1 MPDVFI
7 TMKEA
12 AEFEGVKYGTFA
24 QRIARNPKQYKTR
37 TQPQENGGKE
47 QVLVSVDSLTA
58 KGRKAWRAAQKIDGR
73 DVVIEKRTES
83 APWYVGVDLNHYTE
97 QHKKAFYE
105 AVELAAR
112 VQDFIDYDGPD
123 RTAYAERYALG
134 LGVSL
139 PTLYRY
145 VDNILKANAWA
156 LKMEKEDGQSRDY
169 FRALSLCRKPKA
181 TATFPSLTDEQKAL
195 IQNIWFDRR
204 FAANLGTIE
213 MLYEKFEEVAEGRG
227 WENYPSIKTVAR
239 YIKHL
244 MDSRG
249 GESARYLAANG
260 SREWKNKKMLKG
272 KRDATSLKV
281 MEYVVGDEHTFD
293 FWVQW
298 VAPNGKI
305 KAVRPKLVAWMDM
318 RSRAIVGD
326 VACVDAN
333 NQTLKESL
341 VKMLYSNPGGVPHI
355 LHVDN
360 GKDYTAKTMTGQ
372 SRKKRNIDF
381 EFDAETVGFYQSIGI
396 EEVGRSLP
404 YQPWDK
410 PIERF
415 FSTVCSKFSKWFES
429 YTGTLTGSKTYAKRQ
444 KDIDGMLER
453 GELLTMEEFF
463 EAWTKW
469 KNEKYHTRE
478 HRGLKDAGEKWI
490 TPISLFENGERYEKA
505 APPRE
510 YAAMLLMKADTARVT
525 NQGINKFGTLY
536 TDYEL
541 CHYVGKH
548 VGIKWDIDDVTKLY
562 VFDQEGRKIC
572 EAVSAELLQ
581 ASPKRAKKV
590 HPGGRQVRSFPGE
603 EQRRPLARAQELK
616 VHAGPV
622 SLHRHHGAKA
632 ERPLHPEAPR
642 QGGAA
647 RHPRGAAKH
656 VPARVHQWLVCLPV
670 REGPDPRRL
679 QSAARHEGRPYEMGR
694 RRGRHQDR
702 RPEVLLLHRPR
713 PAQENPCEAV
723 QEAQEEAPRHVR
735 GSPSVLPASLQSD

>member
-47 QVLVSVDSLTA
+47 QVLVSVDSPHSQGPEGVAGGTEDRREGCRHREANRVRALVC
-58 KGRKAWRAAQKIDGR
+58 GRRPQPLHRAAQEGVLRGR
-73 DVVIEKRTES
+73 RAGGE
-83 APWYVGVDLNHYTE
+83 G
-97 QHKKAFYE
+97 
-105 AVELAAR
+105 AR
-112 VQDFIDYDGPD
+112 LHRLRRPD

-298 VAPNGKI
+298 G
-305 KAVRPKLVAWMDM
+305 RPEREDQGRPPEARRMDGHAEPGDRWATWLVWTPTT
-318 RSRAIVGD
+318 RPSRRA
-326 VACVDAN
+326 
-333 NQTLKESL
+333 S
-341 VKMLYSNPGGVPHI
+341 
-355 LHVDN
+355 
-360 GKDYTAKTMTGQ
+360 
-372 SRKKRNIDF
+372 SRC
-381 EFDAETVGFYQSIGI
+381 
-396 EEVGRSLP
+396 
-404 YQPWDK
+404 
-410 PIERF
+410 
-415 FSTVCSKFSKWFES
+415 STP
-429 YTGTLTGSKTYAKRQ
+429 
-444 KDIDGMLER
+444 
-453 GELLTMEEFF
+453 
-463 EAWTKW
+463 
-469 KNEKYHTRE
+469 TR
-478 HRGLKDAGEKWI
+478 
-490 TPISLFENGERYEKA
+490 A
-505 APPRE
+505 ASPTSSTST
-510 YAAMLLMKADTARVT
+510 TART
-525 NQGINKFGTLY
+525 T
-536 TDYEL
+536 
-541 CHYVGKH
+541 
-548 VGIKWDIDDVTKLY
+548 
-562 VFDQEGRKIC
+562 R
-572 EAVSAELLQ
+572 
-581 ASPKRAKKV
+581 
-590 HPGGRQVRSFPGE
+590 
-603 EQRRPLARAQELK
+603 RRP
-616 VHAGPV
+616 
-622 SLHRHHGAKA
+622 
-632 ERPLHPEAPR
+632 
-642 QGGAA
+642 
-647 RHPRGAAKH
+647 
-656 VPARVHQWLVCLPV
+656 
-670 REGPDPRRL
+670 
-679 QSAARHEGRPYEMGR
+679 
-694 RRGRHQDR
+694 
-702 RPEVLLLHRPR
+702 
-713 PAQENPCEAV
+713 
-723 QEAQEEAPRHVR
+723 
-735 GSPSVLPASLQSD
+735 

>member
-7 TMKEA
+7 GLKEA
-12 AEFEGVKYGTFA
+12 ATFEGISYDTIKKRV
-24 QRIARNPKQYKTR
+24 QRNPQQYKTKM
-37 TQPQENGGKE
+37 QPSEAGGRE

-204 FAANLGTIE
+204 FASNLGTIE

-444 KDIDGMLER
+444 KDVDGMLER

-572 EAVSAELLQ
+572 EAVSAELLAFGPHCSQ
-581 ASPKRAKKV
+581 AALERHLRDQKR
-590 HPGGRQVRSFPGE
+590 
-603 EQRRPLARAQELK
+603 QEK
-616 VHAGPV
+616 
-622 SLHRHHGAKA
+622 
-632 ERPLHPEAPR
+632 EM
-642 QGGAA
+642 
-647 RHPRGAAKH
+647 
-656 VPARVHQWLVCLPV
+656 
-670 REGPDPRRL
+670 REILD
-679 QSAARHEGRPYEMGR
+679 SMTRPYEARIQEGGR
-694 RRGRHQDR
+694 
-702 RPEVLLLHRPR
+702 PS
-713 PAQENPCEAV
+713 EAV
-723 QEAQEEAPRHVR
+723 GMIDLTIKADR
-735 GSPSVLPASLQSD
+735 PSKVVTLPNDKEFRAEMAANRKTGKKASGDEFLGKKADDALARLRAMNE

>member
-12 AEFEGVKYGTFA
+12 AEFEGLTYKGMTSRVS
-24 QRIARNPKQYKTR
+24 RNPKQYKTK
-37 TQPQENGGKE
+37 TQPQEGGGKE
-47 QVLVSVDSLTA
+47 QVLIAVSSLSP
-58 KGRKAWRAAQKIDGR
+58 KGRKAWRAAQKVDGR

-97 QHKKAFYE
+97 QNKKAFYE

-145 VDNILKANAWA
+145 VENVLKASAWA
-156 LKMEKEDGQSRDY
+156 LKMEKEDGQNRDY
-169 FRALSLCRKPKA
+169 FRALALCRKPREKA
-181 TATFPSLTDEQKAL
+181 SFPSLTDEQKAL
-195 IQNIWFDRR
+195 IENIWFDRR

-227 WENYPSIKTVAR
+227 WESYPSIKTVAR

-244 MDSRG
+244 MDKPG
-249 GESARYLAANG
+249 AESARYLAANG
-260 SREWKNKKMLKG
+260 VREWKNKKMLKG
-272 KRDATSLKV
+272 RRDATSLKV

-298 VAPNGKI
+298 VAPNGKV

-326 VACVDAN
+326 VACVNAN
-333 NQTLKESL
+333 GDTLKESL
-341 VKMLYSNPGGVPHI
+341 VKMLYSHPGGVPHI

-360 GKDYTAKTMTGQ
+360 GKDYTKKELTGQ

-381 EFDAETVGFYQSIGI
+381 AFDAETVGFYQSIGI

-444 KDIDGMLER
+444 KDVDGMLER

-463 EAWTKW
+463 EAWTEW
-469 KNEKYHTRE
+469 KETKYHTRE
-478 HRGLKDAGEKWI
+478 HRGLKDAGEKWV
-490 TPISLFENGERYEKA
+490 TPIEVFENAPRYEKA

-510 YAAMLLMKADTARVT
+510 YVAMLLMKADTARVY
-525 NQGINKFGTLY
+525 NYGITKFGVTY
-536 TDYEL
+536 ADSEL
-541 CHYVGKH
+541 GKYIGQH

-562 VFDQEGRKIC
+562 VYDKEGRKIC
-572 EAVSAELLQ
+572 EAVAPELLAFGPHCSQ
-581 ASPKRAKKV
+581 ATLEAHMKAQKQQLKNVREALEDFTTPYELRV
-590 HPGGRQVRSFPGE
+590 EQGRPSDAVGK
-603 EQRRPLARAQELK
+603 LDLTI
-616 VHAGPV
+616 
-622 SLHRHHGAKA
+622 KA
-632 ERPLHPEAPR
+632 ERSPKVIALPNDKEYRAEA
-642 QGGAA
+642 AA
-647 RHPRGAAKH
+647 SRKAGKKTSGDEFLGKKADDAL
-656 VPARVHQWLVCLPV
+656 ARL
-670 REGPDPRRL
+670 RAMNE
-679 QSAARHEGRPYEMGR
+679 
-694 RRGRHQDR
+694 
-702 RPEVLLLHRPR
+702 
-713 PAQENPCEAV
+713 
-723 QEAQEEAPRHVR
+723 
-735 GSPSVLPASLQSD
+735 

>member
-7 TMKEA
+7 TLKEA
-12 AEFEGVKYGTFA
+12 AEFEGITYKGMTSRVS
-24 QRIARNPKQYKTR
+24 RNPKQYKTR

-47 QVLVSVDSLTA
+47 QGLVSVDSLTA

-169 FRALSLCRKPKA
+169 FRALSLCRKPKV

-195 IQNIWFDRR
+195 IENIWFDRR

-227 WENYPSIKTVAR
+227 WESYPSIKTVAR

-244 MDSRG
+244 MDKPG
-249 GESARYLAANG
+249 AESARYLAANG
-260 SREWKNKKMLKG
+260 VREWKNKKMLKG
-272 KRDATSLKV
+272 RRDATSLKV

-298 VAPNGKI
+298 VAPNGKV

-326 VACVDAN
+326 VACVNAN
-333 NQTLKESL
+333 GDTLKESL
-341 VKMLYSNPGGVPHI
+341 VKMLYSHPGGVPHI

-360 GKDYTAKTMTGQ
+360 GKDYTKKELTGQ

-381 EFDAETVGFYQSIGI
+381 AFDAETVGFYQSIGI

-444 KDIDGMLER
+444 KDVDGMLER

-510 YAAMLLMKADTARVT
+510 YVAMLLMKADTARVY
-525 NQGINKFGTLY
+525 NYGITKFGVTY
-536 TDYEL
+536 ADSEL
-541 CHYVGKH
+541 GKYIGQH

-562 VFDQEGRKIC
+562 VYDKEGRKIC
-572 EAVSAELLQ
+572 EAVAPELLAFGPHCSQ
-581 ASPKRAKKV
+581 ATLEAHMKAQKQQLKNVREALEDFTTPYELRV
-590 HPGGRQVRSFPGE
+590 EQGRPSDAVGK
-603 EQRRPLARAQELK
+603 LDLTI
-616 VHAGPV
+616 
-622 SLHRHHGAKA
+622 KA
-632 ERPLHPEAPR
+632 ERSPKVIALPNDKEYRAEA
-642 QGGAA
+642 AA
-647 RHPRGAAKH
+647 SRKAGKKTSGDEFLGKKADDAL
-656 VPARVHQWLVCLPV
+656 ARL
-670 REGPDPRRL
+670 RAMNE
-679 QSAARHEGRPYEMGR
+679 
-694 RRGRHQDR
+694 
-702 RPEVLLLHRPR
+702 
-713 PAQENPCEAV
+713 
-723 QEAQEEAPRHVR
+723 
-735 GSPSVLPASLQSD
+735 